1 MEEIEKPLREPLEF
15 VHDYSYVPEQEVLDA
30 LLEHWIWEMLLML
43 QDEATSSHEEVIIML
58 IMRLS
63 M

>member
-1 MEEIEKPLREPLEF
+1 MEEIEKPLREPPEF

-30 LLEHWIWEMLLML
+30 LLEHWIWELLV
-43 QDEATSSHEEVIIML
+43 QDEATSSHEEVIIM
-58 IMRLS
+58 RLS